1 MTSFEEGY
9 DFFAEHAGG
18 FSGAYSGS
26 KYVSQV
32 DFELDEFVA
41 DEFTIDEF
49 DVEEFRTETFEITP
63 LRRGVIGV
71 SKIGY
76 IHN

>member
-1 MTSFEEGY
+1 MFGLVKQDYRLPDEVFTSIGIEPFK
-9 DFFAEHAGG
+9 AEN
-18 FSGAYSGS
+18 
-26 KYVSQV
+26 
-32 DFELDEFVA
+32 FELDEFVA

-49 DVEEFRTETFEITP
+49 DAEEFRTETFEITP

-76 IHN
+76 ISN